1 MSLLRIPGKG
11 ILAVLPDLR
20 QTVAFS
26 VAKL

>member
-1 MSLLRIPGKG
+1 MPFLQIPGEG